1 LRHTCSLATRVSP
14 VGEVVGDE
22 LPGVEEP
29 VVQERPVRVLVV
41 GYGCSLRCDDAVGQR
56 VAEELRRRSRGVPVL
71 SGAKFVV
78 TECLTPELAEDLAG
92 SGFAI
97 LADAALDGRPGG
109 TVTVAPVTGA
119 PPAGT
124 PPAGAPPAG
133 APPAGAPPAG
143 APPAGAKGGG
153 GAGVGGGRAAAG
165 CWEDLSPMTLLALA
179 RDLYGN
185 APEAVVV
192 SVGVEETSVGEG
204 LSAAVEAAV
213 PEAAALAE
221 EAARTWA
228 ANSGQSAVRSGTGG
242 TSPMR

>member
-1 LRHTCSLATRVSP
+1 MRHTCSLATRVSS

-29 VVQERPVRVLVV
+29 GVEEPGIEGPGVEERPARVLVV

-56 VAEELRRRSRGVPVL
+56 VAEELRRRSRSVPAL
-71 SGAKFVV
+71 RGAKFVV
-78 TECLTPELAEDLAG
+78 TECLSPELAEDLAA

-97 LADAALDGRPGG
+97 LADAALDGRPAG
-109 TVTVAPVTGA
+109 TVTVAPA
-119 PPAGT
+119 
-124 PPAGAPPAG
+124 AGAPPAG
-133 APPAGAPPAG
+133 APG
-143 APPAGAKGGG
+143 AGAKGGG
-153 GAGVGGGRAAAG
+153 GAGGGGGRVAAG

-213 PEAAALAE
+213 PKAASLAE
-221 EAARTWA
+221 EAVRTWA
-228 ANSGQSAVRSGTGG
+228 VNSGQSAVRSGTGG